1 MNGSVASVSATL
13 PNAAFESVTQT
24 LANRAS
30 PLAGNTAPGE
40 ARKAAESFEA
50 FFISQMLSDMFAGVE
65 TDPLFGGGAG
75 ETVFRSLMIDE
86 YGKSLA
92 SAGGVGIADSVL
104 AEIIRLQETETD
116 VRP

>member
-1 MNGSVASVSATL
+1 MNGALTSASAAL
-13 PNAAFESVTQT
+13 PNGAFESVTQS

-30 PLAGNTAPGE
+30 PLDGPIAPSD
-40 ARKAAESFEA
+40 AQKAAESFEA

-65 TDPLFGGGAG
+65 TDPLFGGGQG

-92 SAGGVGIADSVL
+92 GNGGIGIANSVL
-104 AEIIRLQETETD
+104 AEIIRLQETNTND
-116 VRP
+116 R

>member
-1 MNGSVASVSATL
+1 MNGILPSTNGVL

-30 PLAGNTAPGE
+30 PLEGKNAHGD

-50 FFISQMLSDMFAGVE
+50 FFISQMLADMFSGVE
-65 TDPLFGGGAG
+65 TDPLFGGGPG

-86 YGKSLA
+86 YGKSVA
-92 SAGGVGIADSVL
+92 STGGIGIADSVL
-104 AEIIRLQETETD
+104 REIVRLQEADTNE
-116 VRP
+116 R

>member
-1 MNGSVASVSATL
+1 MTDSLTATAPTL
-13 PNAAFESVTQT
+13 TNAAFESVTQS

-30 PLAGNTAPGE
+30 PLDGASTPSD

-65 TDPLFGGGAG
+65 TDPLFGGGPG

-92 SAGGVGIADSVL
+92 GTGGVGIAESVL
-104 AEIIRLQETETD
+104 ADLIRIQETNPD
-116 VRP
+116 DS

>member
-1 MNGSVASVSATL
+1 MNANLASASATL

-30 PLAGNTAPGE
+30 PLEGRIAPSE

-50 FFISQMLSDMFAGVE
+50 FFISQMLADMFAGLE
-65 TDPLFGGGAG
+65 TDPLFGGGPG
-75 ETVFRSLMIDE
+75 ETIFRSLMIDE

-92 SAGGVGIADSVL
+92 STGGVGITDSVL
-104 AEIIRLQETETD
+104 GEILRLQEIDTNE
-116 VRP
+116 R